1 MRAVR
6 AALLTLMIVAG
17 ALAWLWWQRGGPLS
31 VTGVTV
37 APATDPADACD
48 VTVDVVGTI
57 HTDGRGGVV
66 TYQWLRNDG
75 QTSEVLREIV
85 PPGRDNAVV
94 HLRWSLTGEGT
105 YDATA
110 TLSVLT
116 PDPTVG
122 STEFT
127 YDCR

>member
-6 AALLTLMIVAG
+6 AAMLTLVVVAG

-31 VTGVTV
+31 VTGVNV
-37 APATDPADACD
+37 APATDPANSCD
-48 VTVDVVGTI
+48 VTVDVVGRI
-57 HTDGRGGVV
+57 HTDGLGGVV

-75 QTSEVLREIV
+75 QTSEVLQEII
-85 PPGRDNAVV
+85 PPGRDDAVV

-105 YDATA
+105 YHATA
-110 TLSVLT
+110 TLSVLA
-116 PDPTVG
+116 PDPIVG